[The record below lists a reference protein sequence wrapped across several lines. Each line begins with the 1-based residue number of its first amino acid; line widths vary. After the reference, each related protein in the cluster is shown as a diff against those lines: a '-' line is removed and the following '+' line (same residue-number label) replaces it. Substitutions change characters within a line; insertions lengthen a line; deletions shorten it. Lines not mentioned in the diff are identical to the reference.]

1 MRAGAW
7 LPRSLPCVCGPAS
20 KQPVGLRVEP
30 RASCD
35 HRALGQRGTRS
46 KTTSSQGTPT
56 YP

>member
-20 KQPVGLRVEP
+20 KQPVGLRMEP
-30 RASCD
+30 RASCN
-35 HRALGQRGTRS
+35 HGALGQRGTRS